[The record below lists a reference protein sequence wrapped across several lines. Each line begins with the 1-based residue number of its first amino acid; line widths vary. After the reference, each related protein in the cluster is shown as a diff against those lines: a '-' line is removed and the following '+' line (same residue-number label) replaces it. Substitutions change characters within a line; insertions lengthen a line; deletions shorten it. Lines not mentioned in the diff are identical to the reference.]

1 MFRPINRLANTI
13 SNLYIYISTTYIWTS
28 VSQTSISP
36 QARSII
42 VETSLLMFILI
53 FLLNFPKLHKKWEVT
68 SAELSALFKIKKKSL
83 LREKK
88 LVGGGSPPI
97 LRCYMP
103 TPIPLTCRSDLK
115 VPTTCSFSISF
126 IYLKLKSS
134 DTSTYFL
141 HDVRDFKVWLYFILF
156 LKAVV
161 FFSVLYIFFSQ
172 LR

>member
-13 SNLYIYISTTYIWTS
+13 SNLYISTTYIWTS
-28 VSQTSISP
+28 VSQTSLSP
-36 QARSII
+36 QARSIV

-68 SAELSALFKIKKKSL
+68 PLEFSSLFKILKKACC
-83 LREKK
+83 EKK
-88 LVGGGSPPI
+88 LAVGDSPPI
-97 LRCYMP
+97 LRCYML

-115 VPTTCSFSISF
+115 VPTTCSFSILF

-134 DTSTYFL
+134 DTSKYFL

-161 FFSVLYIFFSQ
+161 FFSVLYIF
-172 LR
+172 